1 MVVAIHLDEE
11 SYNHLLC
18 ILKAAIFY
26 FLIVLVDV
34 KQKLHHLD
42 ILKALQPL
50 PIAEQR
56 SQKQRAPEQSR
67 QASGDYQS
75 QSELGTRGAAQEAGL
90 SAPGLSPHC
99 QWITFLCSQF
109 MYGPNCGLSSS
120 PQPDLRV
127 VFFFLP
133 YIDHFPGTILP
144 PKPLIVTLRVSL
156 SAHPNTILR
165 KLFYQSTVLILH
177 YQTSLTFDLRVLMY
191 CYLINGQFAL
201 IKCSNVVIF

>member
-1 MVVAIHLDEE
+1 MWSKNYTIWTYSKPCSHF
-11 SYNHLLC
+11 LL
-18 ILKAAIFY
+18 LSRGARSKELLSKADKLPETIRVNQS
-26 FLIVLVDV
+26 LEQEVL
-34 KQKLHHLD
+34 
-42 ILKALQPL
+42 P
-50 PIAEQR
+50 R
-56 SQKQRAPEQSR
+56 R
-67 QASGDYQS
+67 QACRP
-75 QSELGTRGAAQEAGL
+75 LG
-90 SAPGLSPHC
+90 SPLTANGSPSC
-99 QWITFLCSQF
+99 ALNSCL
-109 MYGPNCGLSSS
+109 GPNCGLSSS

-191 CYLINGQFAL
+191 CYLINGQCAL